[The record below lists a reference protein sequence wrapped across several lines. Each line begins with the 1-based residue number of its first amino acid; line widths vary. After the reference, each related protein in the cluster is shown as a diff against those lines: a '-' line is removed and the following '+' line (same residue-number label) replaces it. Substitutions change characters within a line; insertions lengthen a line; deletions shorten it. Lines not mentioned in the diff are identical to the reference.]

1 VPRDVSGEV
10 ARVGVLDF
18 LLSKNEAV
26 TKKEEAGDKLG
37 KLAVVAGKW
46 GRGGDLERVW

>member
-1 VPRDVSGEV
+1 V
-10 ARVGVLDF
+10 AWAGVLDF

-26 TKKEEAGDKLG
+26 TKKEEEGDELG

-46 GRGGDLERVW
+46 GRHSDLERVW